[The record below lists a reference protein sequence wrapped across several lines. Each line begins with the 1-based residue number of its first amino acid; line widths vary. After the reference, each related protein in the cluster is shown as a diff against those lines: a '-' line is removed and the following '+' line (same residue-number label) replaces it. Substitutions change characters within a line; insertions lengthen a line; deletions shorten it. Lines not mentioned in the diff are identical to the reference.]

1 VAGDVIPLFGER
13 NEEAERPRERGVDV
27 ERLPDQ
33 EDRDRI
39 TTDLETNFLV
49 EAGAGSGKTTALV
62 DRMVALVRS
71 GEAVGS
77 IAAVTFTR
85 KAAAELRERFQDRLE
100 EGLVDTASGPEERQ
114 ALESALKDVDQA
126 FIGTIHAFC
135 AHLLRERPIEARVDP
150 GFDELLEFEAS
161 RMRRRF
167 WATYLERAIARDDPA
182 IEALDRIGLKIHR
195 LEDAFNFVAENL
207 DLAFPVQAVEAPS
220 HGELARVRH
229 RLEEL
234 LDRALP
240 LLPSREPDG
249 GWDSLMIRLRS
260 LRWSRRVA
268 GWDDERELYR
278 VLEELCGRKEFKV
291 TQKRWSTDSRV
302 KAQVKAIRAEFDA
315 FIAEGGAARDLLAR
329 WYASRY
335 PTAIELVITAA
346 GEFRDARLRS
356 GRLSFQDLLLVTAQ
370 LLRENPR
377 ARRDL
382 GRRYRRLLVDEFQ
395 DTDPIQAEVVFLLAS
410 DPGDDDAESW
420 WRAEPRP
427 GALFVVGDPKQSIYR
442 FRRADIALYNKVK
455 ARFREFGEVLHLN
468 ANFRSGQPIAR
479 IVNEVFRDADRFPE
493 NETPYQA
500 PFAPLLPRPRP
511 KPPAEG
517 VFEYW
522 VEASRVG
529 ELAALDA
536 HVLASWI
543 KRRVDRGERPPGD
556 FMILT
561 RKKKHLHLY
570 ARALEDRALPID
582 VSGAGVG
589 LEDEMEALM
598 HLLEALVDPANPV
611 LVVAVLVGLF
621 FGLDH
626 EELLAHRL
634 DGGWFDFTRAVET
647 PGSRVEVAFQDL
659 RRWWLASRTEP
670 ADVLIERLVAE
681 LGLFP
686 HAAAGDLGSVRVG
699 ALAYA
704 LDAVR
709 AHAAAGD
716 TSLVGALDALGA
728 ALEWDDA
735 EAPLEPGRTDA
746 VRVMNLHKAKGL
758 EARVV
763 ILAEPGRKTPRGRN
777 WHVETGDEEE
787 RQGWVVVEESREQ
800 PWGGRTTVP
809 LARPMQWDRMAEEEL
824 RFEDAE
830 EARLLYVAATRAMD
844 ELVVARR
851 KDRPGSPW
859 DLFDAWLDENAQRLD
874 LGSEEVSGAP
884 GLRASATELEDRVK
898 AAERDRAHRAGPTY
912 LFESVTE
919 IAKRLGGEGA
929 SEGPAERSAAADG
942 EGSAGTA
949 TVADGSETGDGPLTT
964 TGVPAPTSSP
974 RGYEWGTVVH
984 AALAAA
990 ARGLESAAL
999 REVCRSLLV
1008 ENERPV
1014 DESGAPRELEE
1025 LLILVSRVQRSELW
1039 ARAMRSSRRYPEIP
1053 FAAPSP
1059 GAPGTIPEMIEGVI
1073 DLAFREA
1080 DGWVVADYKTD
1091 VGDDPDFPRRAEA
1104 YRRQVDLYAQCW
1116 SALTGDP
1123 VKERILVFTAQGR
1136 EDRW

>member
-1 VAGDVIPLFGER
+1 MARDVIPLFGDPTDD
-13 NEEAERPRERGVDV
+13 AERLPRLDGDA

-39 TTDLETNFLV
+39 VSDLNTNFLV

-71 GEAVGS
+71 GEAVAS
-77 IAAVTFTR
+77 VAAVTFTR

-100 EGLVDTASGPEERQ
+100 EALADLSSDSGERRV
-114 ALESALKDVDQA
+114 LESALKDVDQA

-135 AHLLRERPIEARVDP
+135 AHLLRERPIEAGIDP
-150 GFDELLEFEAS
+150 GFTELLEFEAA

-167 WATYLERAIARDDPA
+167 WATYLERAIARGDPT
-182 IEALDRIGLKIHR
+182 IEVLDRMGLKIHR
-195 LEDAFNFVAENL
+195 LEDAFHFVAENL
-207 DLAFPVQAVEAPS
+207 DLGFPAEPEEAPS
-220 HGELARVRH
+220 RSELARVRA

-240 LLPSREPDG
+240 LLPAREPED
-249 GWDSLMIRLRS
+249 GWDSLMARLRS

-278 VLEELCGRKEFKV
+278 VLEDLCGRKEFK
-291 TQKRWSTDSRV
+291 TTLKRWSTDSSV
-302 KAQVKAIRAEFDA
+302 KARVKAIREEFDA
-315 FIAEGGAARDLLAR
+315 FIGEGGPARRLLAR

-335 PTAIELVITAA
+335 PTAIEVVSTAA
-346 GEFRDARLRS
+346 REFRDERLRS
-356 GRLSFQDLLLVTAQ
+356 GRLSFQDLLLVTAR
-370 LLRENPR
+370 LLRESPR

-382 GRRYRRLLVDEFQ
+382 GARYRRLLVDEFQ
-395 DTDPIQAEVVFLLAS
+395 DTDPIQAEIVLLLAS
-410 DPGDDDAESW
+410 DPGGDGPDSW
-420 WRAEPRP
+420 WRVEPRP

-455 ARFREFGEVLHLN
+455 ARFREFGEVLRLN
-468 ANFRSGQPIAR
+468 ANFRSGHPIAR
-479 IVNEVFRDADRFPE
+479 IVNEVFQDPDRFPE
-493 NETPYQA
+493 DETPYQA

-529 ELAALDA
+529 DLAAQDA
-536 HVLASWI
+536 DVLASWI
-543 KRRVDRGERPPGD
+543 KRRVDQGERVPGD

-561 RKKKHLHLY
+561 RMKKHLHLY
-570 ARALEDRALPID
+570 ARALEDRGLPID

-589 LEDEMEALM
+589 LEDEIEALM
-598 HLLEALVDPANPV
+598 HVLEALVDPANPV

-626 EELLAHRL
+626 EELLVHRL
-634 DGGWFDFTRAVET
+634 DGGRFDFTRTIEN
-647 PGSRVEVAFQDL
+647 PRSRVEEAFRDL
-659 RRWWLASRTEP
+659 HRWWLASRSEP

-699 ALAYA
+699 ALAYS

-716 TSLVGALDALGA
+716 TSLVGALEALGA

-746 VRVMNLHKAKGL
+746 VRIMNLHKAKGL

-777 WHVETGDEEE
+777 WHVETGEGEE
-787 RQGWVVVEESREQ
+787 RQGWVAVDEVREQ
-800 PWGGRTTVP
+800 RWGGRTTVP
-809 LARPMQWDRMAEEEL
+809 LARPMGWDRMEDEEL

-830 EARLLYVAATRAMD
+830 EARLLYVAATRAME

-851 KDRPGSPW
+851 RKRSGSPW
-859 DLFDAWLDENAQRLD
+859 DLFDAWLDQNAESLD
-874 LGSEEVSGAP
+874 LTVEEFSGAP
-884 GLRASATELEDRVK
+884 DLQASAAELTDRVR
-898 AAERDRAHRAGPTY
+898 AADQDRARRAAPTY

-919 IAKRLGGEGA
+919 IAKRLGGERESGV
-929 SEGPAERSAAADG
+929 PAEPSGARRSADTTAPAV
-942 EGSAGTA
+942 EAGTA
-949 TVADGSETGDGPLTT
+949 AGLLTT
-964 TGVPAPTSSP
+964 TAVPAPISSA

-990 ARGLESAAL
+990 ARGLEPSAL

-1014 DESGAPRELEE
+1014 DVGGAPRELEE
-1025 LLILVSRVQRSELW
+1025 LLTLVSRVQRSELW
-1039 ARAMRSSRRYPEIP
+1039 ARAMRSSQRYPQVP
-1053 FAAPSP
+1053 FAAPRP
-1059 GAPGTIPEMIEGVI
+1059 AAPGTIPEMIEGVI

-1104 YRRQVDLYAQCW
+1104 YRRQVELYAECW

-1123 VKERILVFTAQGR
+1123 VKERILVFTAQDR